1 MLEVR
6 ERMEQYRKDNRIT
19 LETMSRMTGVSSGLL
34 AFIEGGYVTHPD
46 IARKV
51 QKGYHLTDEET
62 ELLMPEIHRKS
73 SPLYEPDKYRAPVDR
88 YPSVIPFHVKKE
100 IVLYIQEHDK
110 KKKEV

>member
-1 MLEVR
+1 
-6 ERMEQYRKDNRIT
+6 
-19 LETMSRMTGVSSGLL
+19 MTGVSAGLL
-34 AFIEGGYVTHPD
+34 SCIEGGYVTHPD

-73 SPLYEPDKYRAPVDR
+73 SPLYEPDKFKAPVDIA
-88 YPSVIPFHVKKE
+88 PSVIPYHVKKE